1 MNVFFEIT
9 DSAVEEYG
17 YKYLALYDVSNSSV
31 MSKLHRQAMLMS
43 TRVWAE
49 EDDNVRYLKNR
60 LDSTDF
66 AIDKKEFFW
75 IKLRSYTL

>member
-1 MNVFFEIT
+1 
-9 DSAVEEYG
+9 
-17 YKYLALYDVSNSSV
+17 

-43 TRVWAE
+43 IRVWAE

-66 AIDKKEFFW
+66 AIDMKEFFW
-75 IKLRSYTL
+75 VKLRSKTI